1 MPADTVL
8 LYCQHSLGI
17 GHLTRSFALAAALRE
32 RFRVVFLNG
41 GPLPPGLDA
50 PEGIERV
57 DLPPLG
63 MDEGHA
69 LVSRQAGVSVAA
81 ARAERQA
88 LIAATTARVRPAA
101 LVLELFPFGRMKF
114 IGELLPLIRQVR
126 RQPRP
131 AAVVCSLRDIL
142 VDARR
147 GQVRH
152 DRRARW
158 LADRCLDAVF
168 VHADAAFARLEDSF
182 RPDRPLGVPVHY
194 TGFVTP
200 HAAQAAGAGFAE
212 PVGPGAV
219 VPTDPLHAPARGR
232 HLLVSAGGG
241 AVGAPLLE
249 AVLAARDCL
258 SPAQAWPLRLVAG
271 PFLPE
276 PAWQALQAAVAQRPG
291 VSLVRQVPRLVD
303 ELRQARASISQ
314 YGYNTA
320 LDLLA
325 AGTPALVAPYD
336 APGENEQ
343 RRRAERL
350 AALDALCC
358 LPPGP
363 LTPERLGPAID
374 RLLRFVPRPQP
385 LAMDG
390 AAETTRLLAA
400 LVAGRH
406 AVAEVAP

>member
-17 GHLTRSFALAAALRE
+17 GHLTRSFALATALRE

-41 GPLPPGLDA
+41 GPLPPGLDT

-81 ARAERQA
+81 ARVERQA

-126 RQPRP
+126 RQSRP

-200 HAAQAAGAGFAE
+200 HAAQAGE
-212 PVGPGAV
+212 PGLA
-219 VPTDPLHAPARGR
+219 APPRGR

-241 AVGAPLLE
+241 AVGASLLE

-314 YGYNTA
+314 CGYNTA

-350 AALDALCC
+350 AALDAVCC

-400 LVAGRH
+400 LVAGRG
-406 AVAEVAP
+406 AVAELAR